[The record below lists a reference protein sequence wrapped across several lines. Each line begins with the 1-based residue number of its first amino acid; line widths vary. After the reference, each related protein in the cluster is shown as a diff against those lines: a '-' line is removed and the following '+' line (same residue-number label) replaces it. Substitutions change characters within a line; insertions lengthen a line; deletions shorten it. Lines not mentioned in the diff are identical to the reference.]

1 MIGELL
7 RTARQARRMSRVELA
22 ESSGVS
28 IRSIRGYENG
38 EVDNPSF
45 IITAK
50 IARAMQ
56 IDLNQLAELAI
67 GGEQDG

>member
-7 RTARQARRMSRVELA
+7 RTARQARRMSQVELA
-22 ESSGVS
+22 KSSGVS

-38 EVDNPSF
+38 KVNNPSF